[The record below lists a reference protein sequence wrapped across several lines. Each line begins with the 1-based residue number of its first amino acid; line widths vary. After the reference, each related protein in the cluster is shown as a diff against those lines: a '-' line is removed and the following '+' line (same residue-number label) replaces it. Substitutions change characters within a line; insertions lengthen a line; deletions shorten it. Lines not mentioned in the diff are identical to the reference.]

1 MAASLEAL
9 KIAFCDE
16 DTATWTKAARDL
28 GERAATDTAARAF
41 VLEWLSQEENVHRFR
56 HACCALASR
65 MSCEAEADAELVDF
79 QSRQIITPL
88 VELALGSLPAHATI
102 SDLSKIPGAAE
113 RFAEWAERQSDK
125 LRGLIEKFESTGKTK
140 AADANK
146 KKLAQIEGSGPSS
159 PVPPDFTPS
168 QPKLT
173 EWSVWAVASYFA
185 GVRHARALE
194 SLPLDLVVDA
204 LLELGTSRKAA
215 GLPLV
220 LGLPPMFERLEGA
233 LDESLRARLASKLET
248 SIPES
253 WAGDR
258 LHYNDYVRHVAA
270 LSGGAA
276 FRALW
281 CGGRELPEWLDGGL
295 DEIVALAEDGRETDA
310 NRRAA
315 VLMRDITERC
325 FGDDWRWQELDEG
338 ARFALNVFALLAIHG
353 PAPLVRKRME
363 PLRLSHRIALVVDAI
378 RRGHGARE
386 QVLPTLVRCLKLLL
400 DSELRAHGKKG
411 TLSAICRRQI
421 VIVQPLVAEWR
432 LPGTLRK
439 DLATIVCR
447 VLLAAYRDDRGGF
460 FELLYAVLYAL
471 PDQVLFR
478 EMVEYSTEAEVSEM
492 LTSIVAGIDH
502 WHEGGSVEAAW
513 EHYRGYTEMLTKS
526 CGEHAPFAE
535 HLVGL
540 MKLMSRHGTTSEYSA
555 GEIGAIYDTL
565 RNVLRARQIV
575 RRTSEDA
582 VDRKSDKKGA
592 SWAARELERQ
602 IDHET
607 RAVFDRFQR
616 LLDDI
621 QILESDCLPEVGHPR
636 PSDDLVRRWRRMI
649 SGLDD
654 LGRLCADELPYV
666 EREMSTHLIK
676 LRVAKLEARLF
687 VLMQVL
693 EKEDEAVAVDLLEK
707 RVAAAHK
714 NERMSEIAD
723 EDANL
728 VQEWMLGRYMVR
740 ELASTLRFR
749 VLVLL
754 TSPTFVGLW
763 VLTPFVACSALHVLQ
778 LYRWRG
784 MPFAVAT
791 VANIGL
797 VLLYFFESRRARALT
812 AGTGRFLL
820 PQITAALFLGIMEVL
835 ASDEAWSLAVL
846 EFPWVRGFTIA
857 AFLLAGFFF
866 TREVLL
872 GGQLKTKADTRRK
885 SKRAASVMSLVL
897 WQSFVL
903 VVLFGLISGRVMGDR
918 AEIDLDHLSRL
929 AAQWGQFLPHEVH
942 LGPFFLEPVEENV
955 LYPSGPAYRIFPW
968 AVATWTVQVFF
979 FSAIFERIM
988 RGKE

>member
-1 MAASLEAL
+1 MAQSLEAL

-16 DTATWTKAARDL
+16 DTATWTKAARAL
-28 GERAATDTAARAF
+28 GERAATDAEARAF
-41 VLEWLSQEENVHRFR
+41 LLAWLTQEDNVHRFR

-65 MSCEAEADAELVDF
+65 MSCEAEPDEELERL
-79 QSRQIITPL
+79 QAQQIVTPL
-88 VELALGSLPAHATI
+88 VELALGSLPPDATI
-102 SDLSKIPGAAE
+102 ADLSKIPGAAD
-113 RFAEWAERQSDK
+113 RFASWADKQSDK
-125 LRGLIEKFESTGKTK
+125 LRGLIDRFESTGKTK

-159 PVPPDFTPS
+159 PVPSDFTPS

-185 GVRHARALE
+185 GVRHPRALG

-204 LLELGTSRKAA
+204 LLDLGASRKAA

-220 LGLPPMFERLEGA
+220 LGLPPMLERLDGT
-233 LDESLRARLASKLET
+233 LDAALRARLVDKLEST
-248 SIPES
+248 LPES

-258 LHYNDYVRHVAA
+258 LHYNDYVRHVASLRREA
-270 LSGGAA
+270 S

-281 CGGRELPEWLDGGL
+281 TGKRKLPAWLDAAF
-295 DEIVALAEDGRETDA
+295 DEIVELAKEGRTTDA
-310 NRRAA
+310 NRRSA
-315 VLMRDITERC
+315 VLMRDIAERC
-325 FGDDWRWQELDEG
+325 FGDDWRWQELGDG
-338 ARFALNVFALLAIHG
+338 ARFALNAFALLAIHG
-353 PAPLVRKRME
+353 PAPLVKRKVE

-378 RRGHGARE
+378 RQGQGARE

-400 DSELRAHGKKG
+400 DTELKQHAKKS

-447 VLLAAYRDDRGGF
+447 VLLAAYRNDRAGF
-460 FELLYAVLYAL
+460 LELLYAVLYAL

-478 EMVEYSTEAEVSEM
+478 EMVEYSTEDEVSAM
-492 LTSIVAGIDH
+492 LTGIVAGIDH
-502 WHEGGSVEAAW
+502 WHEGGSVENAW
-513 EHYRGYTEMLTKS
+513 AHYTHYVELLTQS
-526 CGEHAPFAE
+526 CGEHAPWSE

-540 MKLMSRHGTTSEYSA
+540 MRLLSRHAMTSEYSA
-555 GEIGAIYDTL
+555 NEIGATYDTL

-575 RRTSEDA
+575 RKTSEDA
-582 VDRKSDKKGA
+582 VDRRSDKKGA
-592 SWAARELERQ
+592 NWAARELERQ

-616 LLDDI
+616 VLDDI
-621 QILESDCLPEVGHPR
+621 QILESDCLPEVGHPT

-649 SGLDD
+649 SALDD

-676 LRVAKLEARLF
+676 TRVAKLEARLF

-693 EKEDEAVAVDLLEK
+693 EKEDEGVAVDLLEK
-707 RVAAAHK
+707 RVAGAKSADAA
-714 NERMSEIAD
+714 SDLAA
-723 EDANL
+723 EDGNL

-740 ELASTLRFR
+740 ELARTLRLR

-754 TSPTFVGLW
+754 TSPTFVAFW
-763 VLTPFVACSALHVLQ
+763 VLSPFVACSVLHLLQ

-784 MPFAVAT
+784 LPFAVAT
-791 VANIGL
+791 VANLVL
-797 VLLYFFESRRARALT
+797 VLLYFMESRRARAVT

-820 PQITAALFLGIMEVL
+820 PQITAALFLGINEVL

-846 EFPWVRGFTIA
+846 EFPWVRGFTIL

-872 GGQLKTKADTRRK
+872 GGQLKSKADTRKK
-885 SKRAASVMSLVL
+885 SRRAANVMSLVL

-903 VVLFGLISGRVMGDR
+903 VVLFALISGRVMGDR
-918 AEIDLDHLSRL
+918 AELDVEHLNRL
-929 AAQWGQFLPHEVH
+929 AAQWGHFLPHEVH
-942 LGPFFLEPVEENV
+942 LGSFFLEPVEENA
-955 LYPSGPAYRIFPW
+955 LYPSRPSYRVFPW
-968 AVATWTVQVFF
+968 AVLTWTVQVFF

-988 RGKE
+988 RGKD